1 MRTALLSIQ
10 YLRAFAAFLVVLAHI
25 GWFNSLWGQQGVD
38 IFFIISGFIMAHVA
52 LREPLPSAFL
62 WARFQRVAPL
72 YWVATI
78 AWFFIHPTHDL
89 RHVMM
94 SLAFIPHLGPA
105 HMIWPLIEQGW
116 TLLYEVA
123 FYGIF
128 AVALLLPNHARLSFT
143 TIVLTSLVA
152 LGWVARSDSALAQ
165 VYLSPLLVE
174 FLAGLWLHRAW
185 QGGWL
190 ERPTLGAI
198 AVLTAAVAFIAL
210 RDVNPYGWRFLMWG
224 LPALLLVAGTLAL
237 ERLLPRLSWMLLLGD
252 ASYAIYLTHRF
263 VLPTLIAEARPL
275 PTLAAV
281 AVIMTGCAIV
291 GIIVHRL
298 VEKPIARLSRAVPI
312 AAAA

>member
-1 MRTALLSIQ
+1 MRTALISIQ
-10 YLRAFAAFLVVLAHI
+10 YLRAFAALLVVLAHI
-25 GWFNSLWGQQGVD
+25 GWTNSLWGQQGVD

-72 YWVATI
+72 YWIATI
-78 AWFFIHPTHDL
+78 AWVVIHPTYDL
-89 RHVMM
+89 RDVVM
-94 SLAFIPHLGPA
+94 SLAFIPHLDTSHWIGPV
-105 HMIWPLIEQGW
+105 MKQGW

-123 FYGIF
+123 FYGLF
-128 AVALLLPNHARLSFT
+128 AVALLLPNHRRLFFM
-143 TIVLTSLVA
+143 TIVLTGLVA

-185 QGGWL
+185 QRGWL
-190 ERPTLGAI
+190 ERPILGAI
-198 AVLTAAVAFIAL
+198 AVLAAAVAFIAL

-237 ERLLPRLSWMLLLGD
+237 ERLLPRLSWMLLLGE
-252 ASYAIYLTHRF
+252 ASYAIYLTHLF
-263 VLPTLIAEARPL
+263 ILPALITEARPL

-281 AVIMTGCAIV
+281 AVVMTGCAIV

-298 VEKPIARLSRAVPI
+298 VEKPIARLSRAVSI